1 MKKQIRFNVFETNSS
16 MMHSLQIMSKEDYEK
31 FLKYEEDDDW
41 VWDNYEE
48 IWRNKKELD
57 KKELKDY
64 NESFF
69 DEEVDYE
76 IKEFT
81 TEHGDVVV
89 AISMAQEAY

>member
-16 MMHSLQIMSKEDYEK
+16 MMHSLKIMSKEDYEE

-81 TEHGDVVV
+81 TEQGDVVV

>member
-16 MMHSLQIMSKEDYEK
+16 MMHSLQIMSKEDYEE

-81 TEHGDVVV
+81 TEQGDVVV

>member
-16 MMHSLQIMSKEDYEK
+16 MMHSLQIMSKEDYEE

>member
-1 MKKQIRFNVFETNSS
+1 MKKQIRFGVFETNSS
-16 MMHSLQIMSKEDYEK
+16 MMHSLQIMSKEDYKK
-31 FLKYEEDDDW
+31 FLEYEEDDNW

-57 KKELKDY
+57 EEELEDY
-64 NESFF
+64 NDSFF

>member
-1 MKKQIRFNVFETNSS
+1 MKEQIRFNVFETNSS
-16 MMHSLQIMSKEDYEK
+16 MMHSLQIMSKEDYEE
-31 FLKYEEDDDW
+31 FLKYEKDDDW